1 MRKRI
6 AWGTLLG
13 VAALAIMLAGCG
25 GGQKSETATPEPAA
39 EIAAEPAA
47 ETEQGYPLN
56 WCIVSSEKLGS
67 MGEPV
72 SITHAGRE
80 IKFCCDGC
88 VETFEAS
95 PVYYLARI
103 DSAASGL
110 IPSPKFAPE
119 AEEEKEVTGHEGH
132 DHG

>member
-1 MRKRI
+1 MKKTI

-13 VAALAIMLAGCG
+13 VAAFAIMLAGCG
-25 GGQKSETATPEPAA
+25 GEQKTETATPEPAA
-39 EIAAEPAA
+39 ETETAQ
-47 ETEQGYPLN
+47 TEQGYPLN
-56 WCIVSSEKLGS
+56 WCIVSGEQLGS
-67 MGEPV
+67 MGEPP

-103 DSAASGL
+103 DSAAAGL
-110 IPSPKFAPE
+110 IPSPKFETKP
-119 AEEEKEVTGHEGH
+119 EEEKEVTGHEGH